1 MTDTEPDVVDVYMR
15 QLAET
20 VNSISR
26 ESIWAVIDILMDAW
40 RQKRHVFILGN
51 GGSASTA
58 SHMVNDLNK
67 LTISSGKPRFRAI
80 CLADNVPLMTAWG
93 NDTAYENIF
102 VEQMLNFGA
111 RRCGHRHI
119 GQWQFP

>member
-1 MTDTEPDVVDVYMR
+1 MTNPERAVVDVYLC
-15 QLAET
+15 QLAEV

-26 ESIWAVIDILMDAW
+26 ESVWAVVDVLMEAW
-40 RQKRHVFILGN
+40 RKRRLVFILGN

-67 LTISSGKPRFRAI
+67 LTIAPGKPRFKAI